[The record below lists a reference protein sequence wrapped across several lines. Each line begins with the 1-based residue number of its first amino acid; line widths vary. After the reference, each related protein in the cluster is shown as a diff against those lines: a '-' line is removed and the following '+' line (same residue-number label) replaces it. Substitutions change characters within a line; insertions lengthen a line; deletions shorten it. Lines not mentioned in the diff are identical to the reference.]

1 MLTRLMFGGGG
12 TAQVLIMQ
20 ADSNGESKPSY
31 GYSSGLGKISPDY
44 IMYQGEKYVI
54 SYFFTSSGYHRS
66 YLSFKNN
73 KIPNGDKMVIEV
85 NGTVYT
91 LVKRAATNEYHTAAS
106 LFTSVGTYIIKI
118 LSIEWGE

>member
-1 MLTRLMFGGGG
+1 MLTRLMFSGGG

-20 ADSNGESKPSY
+20 AGSDGESRPVY
-31 GYSSGLGKISPDY
+31 GYASSMGKISPDY

-54 SYFFTSSGYHRS
+54 SSFYTSSGFHRS
-66 YLSFKNN
+66 YLSFKHS

-91 LVKRAATNEYHTAAS
+91 LVKRASTNEYRIGAS

-118 LSIEWGE
+118 LSIE